1 MLTDAE
7 LELLHDVLDLA
18 RNGAT
23 DQLAAAIEAG
33 VPANL
38 TDASGNSLLI
48 LAAYHDHPSAVRT
61 LLDRGADVHRVNDNG
76 QTALAAAV
84 FRRSA
89 VSVRALLAAGADPDE
104 GPRSARQITDFF
116 QLDDMAAE
124 LERPH
129 DTRREC

>member
-89 VSVRALLAAGADPDE
+89 VSVRALL
-104 GPRSARQITDFF
+104 SSRQ
-116 QLDDMAAE
+116 LPKSSR
-124 LERPH
+124 RPPK
-129 DTRREC
+129 R